1 MDELNKTAATKP
13 ETRPEAAKLQDAPR
27 RRVGSLT
34 MGACLIAAGIFFLCY
49 YFVPGFDWQLVVR
62 IAPAAALVLL
72 GCEVLFFAARPGRWK
87 YDFVSVLVCLGLI
100 AVCMC
105 LSFLPM
111 VWSEIDPARGQ
122 NEMKLS
128 KAYTTQVYE
137 ALRKENPDLRLRD
150 VYTDLYLYA
159 NSVDDLQE
167 LQPGDGHLSLTVML
181 YGPYDSTGAFA
192 QDCRSV
198 AGTVRAGTLQPDELR
213 IVWSPDNDPGQSLD
227 SGTLQRVEQYTLEL
241 DGTVQLDWTADE
253 MERQVEVQYL
263 MDEENEPEEDTAPS
277 EEAEPEAAVYSQS
290 RGREL
295 WESFEKILGVCEDE
309 RTDLL
314 LIAGDLFHRQ
324 PLVRELKEVNYLF
337 SELTATKVVLI
348 AGNHDHLQKDSN
360 YRSFEWNDNVYPLFG
375 KKLEYVDFP
384 ELETAVYGLSYYE
397 REICQPLYDD
407 VAAAGIEKNEILL
420 AHGGDDRHIPFDKKK
435 LSRSGFSYIALGHIH
450 KPQALQKDKMI
461 YAGALEPIDQND
473 VGQHGYVKGELKDG
487 KAAIQWIPF
496 AGREYIHSS
505 VEVERSD
512 TEGSIRKRVK
522 QLINEY
528 GNENIYKI
536 TLAGKRDP
544 DIAFEVNHL
553 AEEGCVLEILDE
565 TIPAYDFEKLY
576 AENKETLLGRY
587 IEKFAG
593 CEEGSVEYCALCEGV
608 EALLTGNRG

>member
-1 MDELNKTAATKP
+1 MDE
-13 ETRPEAAKLQDAPR
+13 TRNDAPLTGEAPQPAKPQPL
-27 RRVGSLT
+27 RRVGSFTL
-34 MGACLIAAGIFFLCY
+34 GVCLIAAGIFFLLA

-167 LQPGDGHLSLTVML
+167 LQPSDGHLSLTVML

-263 MDEENEPEEDTAPS
+263 LDEENEKPAESEAYS
-277 EEAEPEAAVYSQS
+277 EES
-290 RGREL
+290 
-295 WESFEKILGVCEDE
+295 
-309 RTDLL
+309 
-314 LIAGDLFHRQ
+314 
-324 PLVRELKEVNYLF
+324 
-337 SELTATKVVLI
+337 SELSK
-348 AGNHDHLQKDSN
+348 
-360 YRSFEWNDNVYPLFG
+360 
-375 KKLEYVDFP
+375 
-384 ELETAVYGLSYYE
+384 
-397 REICQPLYDD
+397 
-407 VAAAGIEKNEILL
+407 
-420 AHGGDDRHIPFDKKK
+420 
-435 LSRSGFSYIALGHIH
+435 
-450 KPQALQKDKMI
+450 
-461 YAGALEPIDQND
+461 
-473 VGQHGYVKGELKDG
+473 
-487 KAAIQWIPF
+487 
-496 AGREYIHSS
+496 
-505 VEVERSD
+505 
-512 TEGSIRKRVK
+512 
-522 QLINEY
+522 
-528 GNENIYKI
+528 
-536 TLAGKRDP
+536 
-544 DIAFEVNHL
+544 
-553 AEEGCVLEILDE
+553 
-565 TIPAYDFEKLY
+565 
-576 AENKETLLGRY
+576 
-587 IEKFAG
+587 
-593 CEEGSVEYCALCEGV
+593 
-608 EALLTGNRG
+608 

>member
-1 MDELNKTAATKP
+1 MDELNKTAATEP

-34 MGACLIAAGIFFLCY
+34 LGACLIAAGIFFLCY

-150 VYTDLYLYA
+150 VYTDL
-159 NSVDDLQE
+159 S
-167 LQPGDGHLSLTVML
+167 VML

-263 MDEENEPEEDTAPS
+263 MDEENEPEEDTAPG
-277 EEAEPEAAVYSQS
+277 EEAEPEAA
-290 RGREL
+290 
-295 WESFEKILGVCEDE
+295 
-309 RTDLL
+309 
-314 LIAGDLFHRQ
+314 A
-324 PLVRELKEVNYLF
+324 
-337 SELTATKVVLI
+337 
-348 AGNHDHLQKDSN
+348 
-360 YRSFEWNDNVYPLFG
+360 
-375 KKLEYVDFP
+375 
-384 ELETAVYGLSYYE
+384 
-397 REICQPLYDD
+397 
-407 VAAAGIEKNEILL
+407 
-420 AHGGDDRHIPFDKKK
+420 
-435 LSRSGFSYIALGHIH
+435 
-450 KPQALQKDKMI
+450 
-461 YAGALEPIDQND
+461 
-473 VGQHGYVKGELKDG
+473 
-487 KAAIQWIPF
+487 
-496 AGREYIHSS
+496 
-505 VEVERSD
+505 
-512 TEGSIRKRVK
+512 
-522 QLINEY
+522 
-528 GNENIYKI
+528 
-536 TLAGKRDP
+536 
-544 DIAFEVNHL
+544 
-553 AEEGCVLEILDE
+553 
-565 TIPAYDFEKLY
+565 
-576 AENKETLLGRY
+576 
-587 IEKFAG
+587 
-593 CEEGSVEYCALCEGV
+593 
-608 EALLTGNRG
+608 